1 MDFNITPVLKAEQLL
16 DKAFGRASKKVEQ
29 GNNTLERKKKT
40 VSAKLNSIAHTIE
53 DTLGRYEEEFPTL
66 DALPEF
72 YFEVIDITIGIDRLK
87 KSIGAV
93 NWGKRRVKRT
103 MMKAARE
110 VVSEEDIEE
119 IEKIRKKAYA
129 RTDSFLKQVDED
141 LKFLEEARKKLN
153 SLPDIKEDHP
163 TVAVAG
169 YPNVGKSE
177 LVSRLSTGKPKI
189 ATYPFTTKEVG
200 IGHFN
205 LGYQKCQMLDT
216 PGMLD
221 RPREERNEIEMQA
234 AKALESLADVIVFI
248 YDPSET
254 CGYPLEKQEAL
265 CNEIKKELSEVEMI
279 EVENKIDL
287 KKSESDRLKISALK
301 EENLEELKTL
311 IKKILKERYPIDEVS
326 DEDLGY
332 FSEPD
337 EAPHESFSGL
347 EKLEFNDEY

>member
-200 IGHFN
+200 IGHF
-205 LGYQKCQMLDT
+205 
-216 PGMLD
+216 
-221 RPREERNEIEMQA
+221 
-234 AKALESLADVIVFI
+234 
-248 YDPSET
+248 
-254 CGYPLEKQEAL
+254 
-265 CNEIKKELSEVEMI
+265 
-279 EVENKIDL
+279 
-287 KKSESDRLKISALK
+287 
-301 EENLEELKTL
+301 
-311 IKKILKERYPIDEVS
+311 
-326 DEDLGY
+326 
-332 FSEPD
+332 
-337 EAPHESFSGL
+337 
-347 EKLEFNDEY
+347 